1 MNKLLRF
8 WQELKRRKV
17 VRAITVYAASAFII
31 LELVDIVAPSIG
43 LPGWTLNLVIVLLCI
58 GFLLTAILSW
68 IFDITPEG
76 VKKSDPVKEEEEKS
90 TPPEIVRRKIKAGD
104 AIIAVLIVIVCILLY
119 PKIFK
124 KDKFEGIRDPD
135 GKISIAVMPF
145 ENLSGDTLLNVWQ
158 GGFQN
163 ILISTLSNSKELSIR
178 QYQAMY
184 DANKS
189 TQNTNTA
196 SVKQLTSSELALK
209 LQTSTFV
216 IGKLLKAGDKIRIN
230 ARLVNTETEEIFKT
244 YQVDSNTEDDFFII
258 ADSLAGLIRNYL
270 EIDKL
275 REQHEYPD
283 FRATFLT
290 NSAEAFQYYIHAYN
304 AFLESEYQSSRVWF
318 AKAIETDSSFMSAYV
333 ILALMTSDIDE
344 AKRLCKL
351 AYKHRDGL
359 PLKGILLADYINAVF
374 FETPNEQI
382 KYLKQILEIEELN
395 TLYWYLLGWAYYKI
409 EQYEDAVLNFENA
422 LDIHKRWGTNYMNPG
437 IYRALGDSYHNID
450 EHKKEIETYAL
461 GLLLFPDH
469 PTIITYQTICILSQ
483 GDTVKAEALLNNY
496 RTIRRDENRWS
507 ESRILSALGNIY
519 EDAGELDIAESSY
532 RKSLE
537 LDPDNPARLNDL
549 ARFLINNDINVNE
562 GLSLAEK
569 ALGQRSNEWNY
580 LDTKGWGLY
589 KVGKYE
595 EALKVLTDAW
605 ALKPTYDHGV
615 YKHLEEAKNNLSSQ

>member
-1 MNKLLRF
+1 M
-8 WQELKRRKV
+8 
-17 VRAITVYAASAFII
+17 
-31 LELVDIVAPSIG
+31 APSIG

-244 YQVDSNTEDDFFII
+244 YQVECNTEDDFFII

-450 EHKKEIETYAL
+450 EHKKEEETYAL

-469 PTIITYQTICILSQ
+469 PTIIAYQTICILSQ

-496 RTIRRDENRWS
+496 RTIKRDENLWS
-507 ESRILSALGNIY
+507 ESMILSALGNIY